1 MDNLKNLIDKYY
13 AWLKDKTVLNN
24 IDDVAEIT
32 TPYLD
37 RHNDYIQ
44 IYALKDRDKYKLTD
58 DGYTIKDLQIS
69 GCSLDSPKR
78 KKLLNAILNGYGVEL
93 EGGDTLTTTTTE
105 AEFPLKKHNLIQAVI
120 DVNNMFYLANS
131 TIEGLFYEDVKLWF
145 DEIDVRYI
153 ERVHFGGKS
162 GYFRTFDFVIPKY
175 KNSPERLIKTLNNPT
190 KQNADSIIFDWL
202 DVEAARPG
210 IAEPFVLINNE
221 EKNVPSSLM
230 NSFENYNIKAVQWSD
245 RDSIKEVLAA

>member
-1 MDNLKNLIDKYY
+1 MRSVQMDNLKNLIDKYY
-13 AWLKDKTVLNN
+13 AWLKDKTVLNH

-93 EGGDTLTTTTTE
+93 EGGDTLTTTTT
-105 AEFPLKKHNLIQAVI
+105 
-120 DVNNMFYLANS
+120 
-131 TIEGLFYEDVKLWF
+131 
-145 DEIDVRYI
+145 
-153 ERVHFGGKS
+153 
-162 GYFRTFDFVIPKY
+162 
-175 KNSPERLIKTLNNPT
+175 
-190 KQNADSIIFDWL
+190 
-202 DVEAARPG
+202 
-210 IAEPFVLINNE
+210 
-221 EKNVPSSLM
+221 
-230 NSFENYNIKAVQWSD
+230 
-245 RDSIKEVLAA
+245 